1 MTYPIGISRRFF
13 LKVAMFSFVLKT
25 TTTLAGHNRNL
36 VNFNVRNCVKP
47 EDFYQSSDG
56 NDYTRCINAAL
67 NSAKIKGLG
76 VYLSRHYLISK
87 TIELSSNCTII
98 GGKGS
103 SLTCDKN
110 NPITLIK
117 AEGCNNISIQGVNF
131 DGNVFDILEKNY
143 TRVIRFINCKSI
155 LLDSISAGNNADWCV
170 SFEQCSGV
178 LVKNINIYGG
188 GRGLPGGRD
197 GIHFLD
203 CNYFTVDKAT
213 IDSGDDCIG
222 ITTEN
227 DDSYN
232 GYIAN
237 IVGASEIGSIVICNE
252 EKLASGGYSFHNM
265 RDIIVENIS
274 TVKNRDPKN
283 IVRIFK
289 YNESSNISNITI
301 KNVSGTAVNHGVFVS
316 GVKGLNL
323 TDINVSSIQQHGV
336 YIVNSSN
343 VVGFSVF
350 GKANTKRFFGVDIF
364 KCDNVKGGFTS
375 SNTGIL
381 NSTNIQ
387 ESTAVKIK

>member
-1 MTYPIGISRRFF
+1 MFPFF
-13 LKVAMFSFVLKT
+13 LKT
-25 TTTLAGHNRNL
+25 TNTLASHNKTL
-36 VNFNVRNCVKP
+36 VNFNARNCVKP
-47 EDFYQSSDG
+47 EEFYQNSDG

-76 VYLSRHYLISK
+76 VYLSRNYVISK

-143 TRVIRFINCKSI
+143 TRVIRFINCKKV

-170 SFEQCSGV
+170 SFEQCSDV
-178 LVKNINIYGG
+178 LVKDINIYGG

-203 CNYFTVDKAT
+203 CNYFTVDKAN
-213 IDSGDDCIG
+213 INSGDDCIG

-232 GYIAN
+232 GYIGN
-237 IVGASEIGSIVICNE
+237 IVGSSEIGSIVICNE

-274 TVKNRDPKN
+274 TIESRAPKN

-343 VVGFSVF
+343 IVGFSVF

-364 KCDNVKGGFTS
+364 KCDNIKGEFKS
-375 SNTGIL
+375 SNTGVL
-381 NSTNIQ
+381 NVTNIQ
-387 ESTAVKIK
+387 ESTAVKVK